1 MSIATRK
8 FNIVKL
14 LLNKSIFDENII
26 HIILICYWN
35 ILNNKDKI
43 LSYWINKSKLDWNL
57 LSCNPNAINL
67 LKENKDKINWSWL
80 SVNPAIFEDESMPI
94 I

>member
-1 MSIATRK
+1 MSISTRK

-14 LLNKSIFDENII
+14 LLSKSIFDENII

-43 LSYWINKSKLDWNL
+43 LSYWIDKSNLDWNEL
-57 LSCNPNAINL
+57 NYNLNAIKL
-67 LKENKDKINWSWL
+67 LKQNKNKIN
-80 SVNPAIFEDESMPI
+80 
-94 I
+94 